1 MIVERS
7 MDPNWLSN
15 AYVVADRP
23 GGTAVLIDAGG
34 PPAPLL
40 AAIDRH
46 RLTVSH
52 ALVTHHHHDHVAHL
66 EDLRR
71 RFGCPV
77 LAHPQ
82 EADKLDHADG
92 TLDDGDVVETGELRI
107 ESIHTPGHTGGML
120 AFVVNGQECFTG
132 DTLFAGSVG
141 GVHAPGSTS
150 FADLRSSIMDRLL
163 SLDDACVV
171 NPGHV
176 WHSTIGRERETNP
189 FVRLWRGEGTSL
201 DEPCTALGKP
211 ATLVLWGDDY
221 DGGFKAWV
229 RWDDGR
235 DDIVPGSRVERRAGA
250 RS

>member
-15 AYVVADRP
+15 AYVVAERP
-23 GGTAVLIDAGG
+23 GGSAVLIDAGG
-34 PPAPLL
+34 PPEPLL

-46 RLTVSH
+46 RLTVTH

-66 EDLRR
+66 EALRR
-71 RFGCPV
+71 RFDCPV

-92 TLDDGDVVETGELRI
+92 TLDDGDVVETGDLRI

-141 GVHAPGSTS
+141 GVRPPGASS
-150 FADLRSSIMDRLL
+150 VAGLRHPIMERLQP
-163 SLDDACVV
+163 LDDACVV
-171 NPGHV
+171 TPGHV
-176 WHSTIGRERETNP
+176 WHAPIGGGRE
-189 FVRLWRGEGTSL
+189 
-201 DEPCTALGKP
+201 
-211 ATLVLWGDDY
+211 
-221 DGGFKAWV
+221 
-229 RWDDGR
+229 
-235 DDIVPGSRVERRAGA
+235 
-250 RS
+250 